1 MPRPQKYRRICAM
14 PRVKSF
20 APSEFGA
27 SGVIAMTIDEYE
39 TIRLMDLLGC
49 TQEECAAQMGVART
63 TVQAVYGTAR
73 RKLAEAL
80 VEGKRLEIGG
90 GTYVHTVEGGV
101 AFGAERGDTDYHM
114 HGADEFITVDELLR
128 DAVLFAEAIAEICG

>member
-73 RKLAEAL
+73 QKLAEEL
-80 VEGKRLEIGG
+80 VEGKSLEIGG
-90 GTYVHTVEGGV
+90 GNYVLCKEADSCCGKDCAQKSCGGK
-101 AFGAERGDTDYHM
+101 ACHCGCR
-114 HGADEFITVDELLR
+114 R
-128 DAVLFAEAIAEICG
+128 DV

>member
-1 MPRPQKYRRICAM
+1 MPRPQKRRRICVL
-14 PRVKSF
+14 PRVRHF
-20 APSEFGA
+20 APSDV
-27 SGVIAMTIDEYE
+27 SVCGVVAMTIDEYE

-80 VEGKRLEIGG
+80 VKGKQLEIGG
-90 GTYVHTVEGGV
+90 GTYVLCEAADVCCGKDCAQKSCGGKDCRC
-101 AFGAERGDTDYHM
+101 GCRRGS
-114 HGADEFITVDELLR
+114 
-128 DAVLFAEAIAEICG
+128 

>member
-1 MPRPQKYRRICAM
+1 MPRPQKRRRICAL
-14 PRVKSF
+14 PRVRHF
-20 APSEFGA
+20 APSDV
-27 SGVIAMTIDEYE
+27 SVCGVVAMTIDEYE

-80 VEGKRLEIGG
+80 VKGKQRKLAAGRTCSARRRMCAAAKTARRSPVAGRLPLRLPQRFLI
-90 GTYVHTVEGGV
+90 
-101 AFGAERGDTDYHM
+101 ERP
-114 HGADEFITVDELLR
+114 R
-128 DAVLFAEAIAEICG
+128 DAN

>member
-1 MPRPQKYRRICAM
+1 MPRPQKHRRICAM
-14 PRVKSF
+14 PRVSRF
-20 APSEFGA
+20 APSGVGA
-27 SGVIAMTIDEYE
+27 CGVIEMTVDEYE

-80 VEGKRLEIGG
+80 VEGKQLEISG
-90 GTYVHTVEGGV
+90 GTYVLCEEADTCCGNNCGQKSCGG
-101 AFGAERGDTDYHM
+101 
-114 HGADEFITVDELLR
+114 R
-128 DAVLFAEAIAEICG
+128 DCRCGCRKTL

>member
-39 TIRLMDLLGC
+39 TLRL
-49 TQEECAAQMGVART
+49 
-63 TVQAVYGTAR
+63 VY
-73 RKLAEAL
+73 
-80 VEGKRLEIGG
+80 
-90 GTYVHTVEGGV
+90 
-101 AFGAERGDTDYHM
+101 
-114 HGADEFITVDELLR
+114 
-128 DAVLFAEAIAEICG
+128 

>member
-1 MPRPQKYRRICAM
+1 M

-80 VEGKRLEIGG
+80 LEGKRLEIGG
-90 GTYVHTVEGGV
+90 GTYVLCKEADSCCGKDCAQKSCGGK
-101 AFGAERGDTDYHM
+101 ACHCGCR
-114 HGADEFITVDELLR
+114 R
-128 DAVLFAEAIAEICG
+128 DV